1 LQDATQESLRAF
13 DNAYQHGRQDAW
25 IRQAHE
31 ARIARILQQ
40 GSTPHLPSRHSRRK
54 TPEPWTA
61 PLLVKL
67 IWALGIA
74 VFTLLVAAQFGWLGL
89 VIPAMGLVVSRSVYW
104 SVIVPI
110 LLACLLAICLFLL

>member
-1 LQDATQESLRAF
+1 LQDATRESLRQF
-13 DNAYQHGRQDAW
+13 DNAYQHGRQDAR
-25 IRQAHE
+25 IRQAYE

-40 GSTPHLPSRHSRRK
+40 GSNPQHPSRHRRVK
-54 TPEPWTA
+54 MPEPWTA